1 MNHEDAGKTTVLEQ
15 TVDALVRYLADE
27 GLAEGERIPNERELS
42 EFLGVGRS
50 TLREAIQRL
59 ASRNVLEV
67 RRGVGT
73 FVSYKHGVADDPL
86 GFTLIRDKKKLA
98 KDLLEFRM
106 LIEPT
111 VAAWAARNATPEE
124 VAELEYLCGEVDEL
138 ILAGKPHMG
147 KDQEFHTRIA
157 RCSGNLIMP
166 KLLPIIHGSISL
178 FITETGGQLK
188 DETIKTHRAIFNAIR
203 AHDTSAAS
211 DAMYLHLVY
220 NRDRLRADPIT
231 SGGRYSPAP

>member
-1 MNHEDAGKTTVLEQ
+1 MKYGEEHRPTTLER
-15 TVDALVRYLADE
+15 TVEQLVSYLADE
-27 GLAEGERIPNERELS
+27 GLAEGDRLPNERELS
-42 EFLGVGRS
+42 ELLNVGRS

-73 FVSYKHGVADDPL
+73 YVSYKHGVADDPL
-86 GFTLIRDKKKLA
+86 GFTMIRDKKKLA
-98 KDLLEFRM
+98 GDLVEFRM

-111 VAAWAARNATPEE
+111 IAAWAAQNATDDE

-138 ILAGKPHMG
+138 ILSGKPHME
-147 KDQEFHTRIA
+147 KDKEFHTRIA
-157 RCSGNLIMP
+157 RCSGSLIMP

-188 DETIKTHRAIFNAIR
+188 EETMKTHRAILNAIR
-203 AHDTSAAS
+203 AHNPSAAS

-220 NRDRLRADPIT
+220 NRDRLRPDPLS
-231 SGGRYSPAP
+231 SGGRYTTL